1 MRKILRKLGVVL
13 TIITMCL
20 NSSTSVF
27 WASEAEVPYFIINGE
42 EIVYYGED
50 YEDPE
55 TGEYF

>member
-27 WASEAEVPYFIINGE
+27 WASAAEVPYFIINGE
-42 EIVYYGED
+42 EIVY
-50 YEDPE
+50 
-55 TGEYF
+55 